1 MKLSIIIP
9 VYNEAKTIEEIVS
22 RVLGTKINGIS
33 ERELIICDDA
43 SMDGTGDIIKNIA
56 QKHNG
61 VKVIA
66 KSVNEG
72 KGAAIRSMIG
82 LITGDVTIIQDADLE
97 YDPDDYSAILEPILC
112 GEADAVYGSRF
123 LVPRKRRVS
132 YFRHYI
138 GNRVLTLAS
147 NLFTNLN
154 LTDMETC
161 YKAFNSEILKTI
173 PIRSNR
179 FNLEPEITAK
189 IAKRKL
195 RLYEVPINYNGRP
208 YEDGKKI
215 GWKDAVHAL
224 GTIVKF
230 WVIDDCVIT
239 ERRL

>member
-22 RVLGTKINGIS
+22 RVLGTKISGIS

-43 SMDGTGDIIKNIA
+43 SLDGTGDIIKNLA
-56 QKHNG
+56 QKYSG
-61 VKVIA
+61 IKVIA
-66 KSVNEG
+66 KPVNEG
-72 KGAAIRSMIG
+72 KGSAIRAMIG
-82 LITGDVTIIQDADLE
+82 LVTGEVTIIQDADLE
-97 YDPDDYSAILEPILC
+97 YDPDDYTSILEPILC
-112 GEADAVYGSRF
+112 GEADVVYGSRF
-123 LVPRKRRVS
+123 LIPRKRRVS

-138 GNRVLTLAS
+138 GNRALTLAS

-179 FNLEPEITAK
+179 FNIEPELTAK

-195 RLYEVPINYNGRP
+195 RLYEVPISYNGRP

-224 GTIVKF
+224 WTIVKF
-230 WVIDDCVIT
+230 WAIDDSKLEGC
-239 ERRL
+239 